1 ALIIGGFTI
10 AITLLAM
17 PIIKPLTMGG
27 SEPQLVLGTVFAS
40 WTLPQTFFYGMY
52 AILGQVLN
60 AHGRFAA
67 YMWAPV
73 ANHIIAIRSLIVYI
87 FAFGAYTGHPGQE
100 QLNDWSTTQ
109 TVVLA
114 GGHTLGIIFQAVVLL
129 WPLKR
134 LGLNLKP
141 KFGWKGMGL
150 RDTGQLEI
158 GRASGRPRV

>member
-1 ALIIGGFTI
+1 
-10 AITLLAM
+10 M
-17 PIIKPLTMGG
+17 PIIKALTMGW
-27 SEPQLVLGTVFAS
+27 SEPKLVLGTVFAF
-40 WTLPQTFFYGMY
+40 WTLPQIFFYGMY
-52 AILGQVLN
+52 AIIGIGL
-60 AHGRFAA
+60 
-67 YMWAPV
+67 
-73 ANHIIAIRSLIVYI
+73 IIFYI
-87 FAFGAYTGHPGQE
+87 LSFGAYTRGPGQE

-150 RDTGQLEI
+150 RHTGQLA
-158 GRASGRPRV
+158 GF